1 MITEYKGNLLNSKA
15 DVIAHQT
22 NCAGV
27 MGAGVALQI
36 KEQLLAEGEYLK
48 YVGFCN
54 NTPSKEQ
61 LGGMQ
66 LLKTKDHRLVANLF
80 GQNRPQSCGI
90 ATDYDALK
98 KALNTLHRW
107 AKYSHFSVAVPGLL
121 GCGLAG
127 GDWKVVRQLLEEIFS
142 DDDVSLEI
150 VYFDEKD
157 FLNWVKY
164 YKGYV
169 IEDAFGMDGF
179 TVFFEGDDV
188 FFDTRAEAIK
198 FIDGI
203 NKGGM
208 RV

>member
-1 MITEYKGNLLNSKA
+1 MEKTRIL
-15 DVIAHQT
+15 
-22 NCAGV
+22 
-27 MGAGVALQI
+27 
-36 KEQLLAEGEYLK
+36 YL
-48 YVGFCN
+48 
-54 NTPSKEQ
+54 
-61 LGGMQ
+61 
-66 LLKTKDHRLVANLF
+66 
-80 GQNRPQSCGI
+80 
-90 ATDYDALK
+90 
-98 KALNTLHRW
+98 
-107 AKYSHFSVAVPGLL
+107 
-121 GCGLAG
+121 
-127 GDWKVVRQLLEEIFS
+127 
-142 DDDVSLEI
+142 
-150 VYFDEKD
+150 

>member
-1 MITEYKGNLLNSKA
+1 MITEYKGNLLDSKA

-36 KEQLLAEGEYLK
+36 KEQLLAEGEYIK
-48 YVGFCN
+48 YVGLCN
-54 NTPSKEQ
+54 YAPSKEL

-80 GQNRPQSCGI
+80 GQNRPQSSGV
-90 ATDYDALK
+90 ATDYDALR
-98 KALNTLHRW
+98 KAINALHRW
-107 AKYSHFSVAVPGLL
+107 AKYNLFSVAVPGLL

-179 TVFFEGDDV
+179 TVFFEGDDI

-203 NKGGM
+203 N
-208 RV
+208 

>member
-1 MITEYKGNLLNSKA
+1 MITEYKGNLLDSKA

-80 GQNRPQSCGI
+80 GQNRPQSSGI
-90 ATDYDALK
+90 ATDYDALR
-98 KALNTLHRW
+98 KALNALHRW
-107 AKYSHFSVAVPGLL
+107 AKYNHYSVAVPGLL

-142 DDDVSLEI
+142 DDVSLEI

-169 IEDAFGMDGF
+169 IEGSIYTNGGF
-179 TVFFEGDDV
+179 TVFFEGDDI
-188 FFDTRAEAIK
+188 FFDTKDEAIA
-198 FIDGI
+198 FIDAI
-203 NKGGM
+203 N
-208 RV
+208 